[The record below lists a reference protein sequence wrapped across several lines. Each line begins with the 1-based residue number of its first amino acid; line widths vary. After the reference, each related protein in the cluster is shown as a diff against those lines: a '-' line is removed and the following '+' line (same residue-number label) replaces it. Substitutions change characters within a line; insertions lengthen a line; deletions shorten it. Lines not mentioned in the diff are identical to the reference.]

1 MKLGLEGKIALVAAA
16 SRGLGRAVAEELARE
31 GAHLVLCAR
40 GAEALHETA
49 EFIRAES
56 GVTVIEVVA
65 DLSEPAGVARVTERA
80 IAELGRVDVLVTNA
94 GGPPAGPFE
103 KHSAEVWEQ
112 AVRQNLVSVVEL
124 TRAVLPGMKT
134 RHWGRIINI
143 TSIAVKQPVD
153 NLILSNSVRAAVTGF
168 ARTLANEV
176 ALFGITVNNVMPG
189 YTRTQR
195 VEDLAQKNAALHG
208 TTPAAERSAWE
219 GQIPMGRLG
228 EPSELAAMVA
238 FLASERASYT
248 TGASIPVDGG
258 WIRALV

>member
-1 MKLGLEGKIALVAAA
+1 MDLGLRDKVALVAAS

-31 GAHLVLCAR
+31 GARLVLCAR
-40 GAEALHETA
+40 GEAALRETA
-49 EFIRAES
+49 GALRAGGAAVEA
-56 GVTVIEVVA
+56 VA
-65 DLSEPAGVARVTERA
+65 ADVSRPADVARIVDAGRRA
-80 IAELGRVDVLVTNA
+80 FGRIDILVTNA

-103 KHSAEVWEQ
+103 SHSANAWQE
-112 AVRQNLVSVVEL
+112 AVRQNLDSVVEL
-124 TRAVLPGMKT
+124 TRAVLPGMKE
-134 RHWGRIINI
+134 RQWGRIINV

-176 ALFGITVNNVMPG
+176 ASFGITVNNVMPG

-195 VEDLAQKNAALHG
+195 VDELAARNAALRG
-208 TTPAAERSAWE
+208 TSSEAQVALWE
-219 GQIPMGRLG
+219 EQIPMKRLG
-228 EPSELAAMVA
+228 QPAEFAAMVA

-258 WIRALV
+258 WIRALL

>member
-1 MKLGLEGKIALVAAA
+1 MDLGLGGKVALVAAS

-31 GAHLVLCAR
+31 GARVVVCAR
-40 GAEALHETA
+40 GDAALRETA
-49 EFIRAES
+49 DAIRAQ
-56 GVTVIEVVA
+56 GGEVEAITGDVSKPA
-65 DLSEPAGVARVTERA
+65 DVARIVEAATRA
-80 IAELGRVDVLVTNA
+80 FGRVDILVTNG

-103 KHSAEVWEQ
+103 SHSADAWHE
-112 AVRQNLVSVVEL
+112 AVRQNLDSVVEL
-124 TRAVLPGMKT
+124 TRAVLPGMKE
-134 RHWGRIINI
+134 RRWGRIINV

-176 ALFGITVNNVMPG
+176 APFGVTVNCVMPG

-195 VEDLAQKNAALHG
+195 VDELAARNATLRG
-208 TTPAAERSAWE
+208 TSAEAQVAVWE
-219 GQIPMGRLG
+219 GQIPMARLG
-228 EPSELAAMVA
+228 RPEEFAAMVA

-258 WIRALV
+258 WIRSLL